1 MSSIGDTPGIPAAW
15 YPDPLGDA
23 GLRWWDGTG
32 WTEHVRP
39 AVEPVRLT
47 TTAPAVVAA
56 PAVVPAYVPMS
67 SFTWEDAASTS
78 PAASSGRAQP
88 VPEAS
93 TLTVWLWLY
102 SLTPILQI
110 ISFWV
115 VISVAD
121 DISGIV
127 RGVFVMVSS
136 FAAILLVMRD
146 RAQLSE
152 WGHTPPPVWMF
163 LFAPVY
169 MIVRAARVSGLS
181 LLPLLVWGVAVVVTV
196 VAILAMAFSGT
207 VDAAR
212 QAQEDSTFS
221 FDAPLTETE
230 RLLMLSTVGAEAK
243 IRHELLS
250 QDIVVDSIECQPFP
264 SIATGA
270 TTTCVVMLD
279 DVELDLTLEV
289 QRVDPTVFPF
299 VIMDADGNEYI
310 TG

>member
-1 MSSIGDTPGIPAAW
+1 M
-15 YPDPLGDA
+15 PD
-23 GLRWWDGTG
+23 
-32 WTEHVRP
+32 
-39 AVEPVRLT
+39 
-47 TTAPAVVAA
+47 
-56 PAVVPAYVPMS
+56 
-67 SFTWEDAASTS
+67 
-78 PAASSGRAQP
+78 
-88 VPEAS
+88 AS

-110 ISFWV
+110 ISFRV
-115 VISVAD
+115 VSSVAD

-127 RGVFVMVSS
+127 RGVFAVGSS

-146 RAQLSE
+146 RARLSE

-181 LLPLLVWGVAVVVTV
+181 LLPLLVWGV
-196 VAILAMAFSGT
+196 T

-212 QAQEDSTFS
+212 QAQEDPAFTSDT
-221 FDAPLTETE
+221 PLTETA
-230 RLLMLSTVGAEAK
+230 RLLVLSTVGAEAK

-250 QDIVVDSIECQPFP
+250 QDIIVDSIECQPSP

-270 TTTCVVMLD
+270 TATCVVMQD
-279 DVELDLTLEV
+279 DVTLDHTHEV

-310 TG
+310 TDQRTPTRA